1 MSSYQAYL
9 EKGFAPFDPLT
20 LTRQTEGLVCQDSK
34 RKYTNFYC
42 VGVYGGIS
50 TGYLVGCN
58 LRCAFCWV
66 DWSRDFPQEMGRFY
80 SPQEAFDNLKRNAR
94 KRRIKKWR
102 ISGGEPTLCKGH
114 LLELLKLAKQE
125 DCLFMLESNGLLIG
139 HDREYARELSKFG
152 NVHIRISLKAGSAEG
167 FQQRTGAMGKYFEL
181 PYKAISNLMEFGA
194 SFHVACMSDERL
206 MPRTERKSLIM
217 KLKEMR
223 YSDYLEEERCDP
235 YPTSISR
242 LQKAGFTIF

>member
-1 MSSYQAYL
+1 MSEYQAYL
-9 EKGFAPFDPLT
+9 ERDFIPFNPLS
-20 LTRQTEGLVCQDSK
+20 LTDQTKSLVCQGNQ
-34 RKYTNFYC
+34 RKYTDFYC

-66 DWSRDFPQEMGRFY
+66 DWSRDFPQQMGCFY
-80 SPQEAFDNLKRNAR
+80 SAQQAFDNLKRNAR

-102 ISGGEPTLCKGH
+102 ISGGEPALCKEH
-114 LLELLKLAKQE
+114 LLELLKLVNQE

-139 HDREYARELSKFG
+139 HDREYARELSKFR

-167 FQQRTGAMGKYFEL
+167 FQQRTGAMGKFFEL

-194 SFHVACMSDERL
+194 SFHVACMSDSRL
-206 MPRTERKSLIM
+206 MPPTERKNLII
-217 KLKEMR
+217 KLKEIG

-235 YPTSISR
+235 YATSISR
-242 LQKAGFTIF
+242 LQKAGFPIF